1 MTTHTPATHEGKTV
15 YLASDHAGFA
25 HKAAIYEWLRA
36 EGWTVVDL
44 GPESHDPEDDFPL
57 LIAPAA
63 EVVAR
68 HPLQACAVI
77 FGGSGQ
83 GEAMVANRFAGVR
96 ATVFYGGNDEIVRLS
111 REHNNANILS
121 LGARFVTVDEA
132 KRVIWEWLH
141 APASDTEKYHRR
153 NRQLDTVV

>member
-1 MTTHTPATHEGKTV
+1 MMHHAPRTHEGKTV

-25 HKAAIYEWLRA
+25 HKTAVCAWLQA

-44 GPESHDPEDDFPL
+44 GPTAHDPGDDFPP

-68 HPLQACAVI
+68 HPLEACAVI

-83 GEAMVANRFAGVR
+83 GEAMVANRFQGIR
-96 ATVFYGGNDEIVRLS
+96 ATVYYGGDEEIVRLS
-111 REHNNANILS
+111 REHNNANVLS
-121 LGARFVTVDEA
+121 VGARFVSVDDT
-132 KRVIWEWLH
+132 KHVIWEWLH
-141 APASDTEKYHRR
+141 APASADEKYHRR
-153 NRQLDTVV
+153 NRQLDTLV